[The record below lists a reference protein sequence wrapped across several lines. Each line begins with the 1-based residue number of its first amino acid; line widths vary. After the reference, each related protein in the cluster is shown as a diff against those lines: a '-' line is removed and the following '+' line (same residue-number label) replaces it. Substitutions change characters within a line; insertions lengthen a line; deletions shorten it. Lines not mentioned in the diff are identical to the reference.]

1 MISKRLSLAMI
12 AGGAVLSA
20 YAIGAVVVNRIDG
33 GAPTFSWLAQTG
45 ACLAL
50 GLGCACGGVFAQ
62 ASKAVGPT
70 PERDPQFDPLASTII
85 KPEAQRDLC
94 ALHYLAQRL
103 QKSPEALA
111 LCKQMQDCIFELHH
125 GVLLDSDS
133 TEQTFSSSV
142 KVKDGGVVLTREYSA
157 AAKARHSDEVVELDD
172 GPSEGPEEAYFL

>member
-12 AGGAVLSA
+12 TGGAVLSV

-94 ALHYLAQRL
+94 ALHYLARRF

-125 GVLLDSDS
+125 GVLPDSDEK
-133 TEQTFSSSV
+133 TSSSSA
-142 KVKDGGVVLTREYSA
+142 KVKA
-157 AAKARHSDEVVELDD
+157 HHSDEVVELDD
-172 GPSEGPEEAYFL
+172 GPSEGPEGAYFL